1 MKNRF
6 DYENICVPNSYPSGH
21 DLCRFIRE
29 FTPSFI
35 PTLEDLAI
43 DTIDNGL
50 GMGNDSALQTMASRK
65 VKTNNTVVITYIF
78 NYVYNNKLCLFI
90 TYFV

>member
-1 MKNRF
+1 MINRF
-6 DYENICVPNSYPSGH
+6 DHENMCVPNSYPSGH

-50 GMGNDSALQTMASRK
+50 GKGNDSALQTMASRK
-65 VKTNNTVVITYIF
+65 VITNNTVVIKNIF
-78 NYVYNNKLCLFI
+78 TLFL
-90 TYFV
+90 

>member
-1 MKNRF
+1 MNQF
-6 DYENICVPNSYPSGH
+6 DDENMCVPNSYPSGH
-21 DLCRFIRE
+21 DLCRLIRE

-50 GMGNDSALQTMASRK
+50 GMGNDSALHTMSSRK
-65 VKTNNTVVITYIF
+65 VITNNTVVVINIF
-78 NYVYNNKLCLFI
+78 RLFLQ
-90 TYFV
+90 

>member
-1 MKNRF
+1 MINQF
-6 DYENICVPNSYPSGH
+6 DDENILLPNSYPSGH
-21 DLCRFIRE
+21 DLCWFIRE

-50 GMGNDSALQTMASRK
+50 GKGNDSALQTMASRK
-65 VKTNNTVVITYIF
+65 VITNNTVVIKNIF
-78 NYVYNNKLCLFI
+78 TLFL
-90 TYFV
+90 